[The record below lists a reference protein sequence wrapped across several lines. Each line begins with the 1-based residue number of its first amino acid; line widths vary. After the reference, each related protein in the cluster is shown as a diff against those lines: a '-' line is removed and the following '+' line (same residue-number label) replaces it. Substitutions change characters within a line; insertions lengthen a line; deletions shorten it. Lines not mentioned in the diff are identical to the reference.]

1 MRSGGGEPAVS
12 AALPDRLIALFGG
25 TFDPVHFGHLR
36 AALEAA
42 EQLGASE
49 MRLVPA
55 GQPPHRDMPVAEAAH
70 RLEMLRL
77 AAAGH
82 AGFIVDDREV
92 RRSGPSWM
100 VDTLA
105 GIREEAGPVP
115 LVLCIGQDAANDLD
129 RWRDWRRL
137 FDLAHFAVLRRPD
150 AHSAYRDE
158 LFEEMRRRRVDH
170 AQGLRETPAGRVL
183 SLAITQLDI
192 SATTIRER
200 VARGR
205 SPAFL
210 LPDAVAGYIRDHG
223 LYR

>member
-1 MRSGGGEPAVS
+1 VS
-12 AALPDRLIALFGG
+12 DRADSTPLVALFGG
-25 TFDPVHFGHLR
+25 TFDPVHHGHLR

-42 EQLGASE
+42 EQLGATE
-49 MRLVPA
+49 MRLLPA
-55 GQPPHRDMPVAEAAH
+55 GEPPHRDPPVAAAAH
-70 RLEMLRL
+70 RLEMLRR
-77 AAAGH
+77 AAAHH
-82 AGFIVDDREV
+82 AGFTVDDREV
-92 RRSGPSWM
+92 RRAGPSWM

-105 GIREEAGPVP
+105 AIRAEAGPVP

-137 FDLAHFAVLRRPD
+137 FELAHLAVLRRPD

-158 LFEEMRRRRVDH
+158 LREEMRRRRVDDALDLRGH
-170 AQGLRETPAGRVL
+170 AAGRVV

-192 SATTIRER
+192 SATAIRAL
-200 VARGR
+200 VGRGR

-210 LPDAVAGYIRDHG
+210 LPDAVADYIRTHG